1 MTDLTGKR
9 YDRLAPFY
17 DAFEAPMELLRL
29 AGWRKRLCDRVAGDC
44 VLEVGVGTGKNLPYY
59 PPKLEVTAIDVSPRM
74 LVRARRKAVRLNLQI
89 SLLEMNVEHLAF
101 ADNAFETIFATF
113 VFCSVGDPVKGLRE
127 LHRVCRPRGR
137 LLLLEHMRPEST
149 GLGRLFD
156 LLNPVIV
163 RTTGANINRRTMQNI
178 RKAGWHI
185 RRREN
190 LAGEV
195 IRLIEAEPN
204 LTQAKEL

>member
-1 MTDLTGKR
+1 MPDLTGQR

-17 DAFEAPMELLRL
+17 DALEAPVELLRL
-29 AGWRKRLCDRVAGDC
+29 AGWRKRLFERAAAHS
-44 VLEVGVGTGKNLPYY
+44 VLEAGVGTGKNLPYY
-59 PPKLEVTAIDVSPRM
+59 QPDLEVAGIDISPRM
-74 LVRARRKAVRLNLQI
+74 LDRARAKAARLNLQI
-89 SLLEMNVEHLAF
+89 SLLEMDVQNLAF
-101 ADNAFETIFATF
+101 ADKSFDTILATF

-127 LHRVCRPRGR
+127 LRRVCKPGGR
-137 LLLLEHMRPEST
+137 LLLLEHMRPESPW
-149 GLGRLFD
+149 LGRLFD

-163 RTTGANINRRTMQNI
+163 RVMGANINRRTMQNI

-195 IRLIEAEPN
+195 VRLIEAEPN
-204 LTQAKEL
+204 